1 MLLKRNS
8 KQGSVLDQT
17 QDYTLM
23 DPNERNVDLFPDL
36 PERINNIKTS

>member
-1 MLLKRNS
+1 MLLENNS
-8 KQGSVLDQT
+8 KQGCVSDRNQE
-17 QDYTLM
+17 YTLM

>member
-1 MLLKRNS
+1 MLLERNS
-8 KQGSVLDQT
+8 KQGFVLDRT
-17 QDYTLM
+17 RDYTLI